1 MWRFC
6 RGGRC
11 FVIVSGDFEC
21 KGAFGGVS
29 KLIDS
34 AVKWLEYGG
43 AFLGI
48 VVCVDLFLAFG
59 RLRQK

>member
-1 MWRFC
+1 M
-6 RGGRC
+6 
-11 FVIVSGDFEC
+11 IISGDFEC

-29 KLIDS
+29 KLTDG

-43 AFLGI
+43 AFLEI